1 MPVCFGFPAGHIA
14 DNNALVM
21 GKVTSMNVDTDS
33 VSVSNRLSPSINYVY
48 FYDMA
53 LSYSTWME
61 IVVVALGLL
70 YIILIAFEKRIGWII
85 GVVGS
90 ALFVESNIQQH
101 LYMDSILNSYY
112 VLAGIYG
119 WYTWGG
125 EDKGSAIPVLQSQK
139 LPLLTLLLL
148 SGLLTLASGALLSH
162 YTNNALPYL
171 DAGVTVLSFL
181 ATWMATRK
189 YIEELAHMARGDSA
203 AMVLY
208 TMKGGWLYP
217 VLPSSYIPS
226 WRSMDIYSGENI

>member
-1 MPVCFGFPAGHIA
+1 
-14 DNNALVM
+14 
-21 GKVTSMNVDTDS
+21 
-33 VSVSNRLSPSINYVY
+33 
-48 FYDMA
+48 
-53 LSYSTWME
+53 ME

-70 YIILIAFEKRIGWII
+70 YIILIAFEKRIGWIV

-125 EDKGSAIPVLQSQK
+125 EDKGAAISVSKIKGSLF
-139 LPLLTLLLL
+139 LPLLLL
-148 SGLLTLASGALLSH
+148 SVLLTLAFGTLLSH
-162 YTNNALPYL
+162 YTNNSLPYL

-189 YIEELAHMARGDSA
+189 YIENWLIWLVADPL

-208 TMKGGWLYP
+208 AMKGGWLYP
-217 VLPSSYIPS
+217 VLFGVYTIMAIYGYIQ
-226 WRSMDIYSGENI
+226 WKKHLKNGL

>member
-1 MPVCFGFPAGHIA
+1 
-14 DNNALVM
+14 
-21 GKVTSMNVDTDS
+21 
-33 VSVSNRLSPSINYVY
+33 
-48 FYDMA
+48 MA

-70 YIILIAFEKRIGWII
+70 YIILIAFEKRIGWIV

-119 WYTWGG
+119 WCTWGG
-125 EDKGSAIPVLQSQK
+125 EDKGVAIPVSKIKGSLF
-139 LPLLTLLLL
+139 LPLLLL
-148 SGLLTLASGALLSH
+148 SVLLTLAFGTLLSH

-189 YIEELAHMARGDSA
+189 YIENWLIWLVADPL

-208 TMKGGWLYP
+208 SMKGGWLYP
-217 VLPSSYIPS
+217 VLFGVYTI
-226 WRSMDIYSGENI
+226 MAIYGYLQWKKHLKNGL